1 MPTAGSAVSVNQPIL
16 TYHEQGDVGV
26 ARAEVDQLVHPDE
39 VMALSHGFRR
49 YAADSPCH
57 GFVLDL
63 SRLTYMTSAALG
75 MLVNMHAHLKAAG
88 RRFAIVVGE
97 GLVANI
103 FEQTHLDQV
112 FPVRVRLDDAI
123 EAVS

>member
-1 MPTAGSAVSVNQPIL
+1 MNQPIL
-16 TYHEQGDVGV
+16 TYHEQTDVCV

-39 VMALSHGFRR
+39 VMALSHSFRR
-49 YAADSPCH
+49 HAADCPCR

-75 MLVNMHAHLKAAG
+75 MLINMHAHLKAAG
-88 RRFAIVVGE
+88 CRFAIVVGE

-103 FEQTHLDQV
+103 FEQTHLDRV
-112 FPVRVRLDDAI
+112 FPVRVCLD
-123 EAVS
+123 EAVKAVS